1 MTITPVTKEHQDQP
15 PTLEPL
21 LTLQELSEYTQTPL
35 STLYSLRW
43 ENRGPRGCRIGRSLR
58 FRISD
63 VNDWLDALAD
73 KEISW

>member
-1 MTITPVTKEHQDQP
+1 MTPTLGMIEQQERP

-21 LTLQELSEYTQTPL
+21 LTLQELSDYTQTPL